1 MLTGKPAPLF
11 NLTAVVTNRH
21 FQLQAW
27 QGQPVLLI
35 FVDHRSAMQ
44 SRDIT
49 SAVRQVFPQHTEVII
64 ASIAN
69 LRIVPRLMRGVAQ
82 GFMETAFHQAAAEI
96 PPGYHP
102 ADHLIIL
109 PDWDG
114 KVCQAYGV
122 QDVSRQPT
130 LVLVHG
136 NGRVHATYQGP
147 QPATSALDLLTG
159 LMAK

>member
-1 MLTGKPAPLF
+1 
-11 NLTAVVTNRH
+11 
-21 FQLQAW
+21 
-27 QGQPVLLI
+27 
-35 FVDHRSAMQ
+35 
-44 SRDIT
+44 
-49 SAVRQVFPQHTEVII
+49 
-64 ASIAN
+64 
-69 LRIVPRLMRGVAQ
+69 MRGVAQ

-114 KVCQAYGV
+114 KVCQASAV

-130 LVLVHG
+130 LVLVQADG
-136 NGRVHATYQGP
+136 YIHATYQGP